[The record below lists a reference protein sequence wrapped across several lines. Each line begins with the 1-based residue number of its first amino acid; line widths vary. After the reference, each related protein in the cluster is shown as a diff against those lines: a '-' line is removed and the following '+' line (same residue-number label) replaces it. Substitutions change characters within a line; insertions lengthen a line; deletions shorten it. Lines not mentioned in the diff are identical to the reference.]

1 MNKILKDSREN
12 LLLIAVLV
20 LVLVTFVIPLP
31 GDRGMLL
38 NHYWPVVSTGI
49 TPVTEVDVKEPPI
62 TPIEQLDQRQLYVSA
77 IREIYRQEFPQEL
90 MDWVYE
96 QSHQY
101 GVQPD
106 LVVGLIAAESSFSPS
121 AVSRVGAIGYTQVW
135 PKWHLDRIGG
145 RNINNPYINIQ
156 VGVDYLAECIKRRV
170 TMYDA
175 LACYNGSDS
184 KESAD
189 RYYMRVHGRL
199 HELQVTSLMLAG
211 I

>member
-1 MNKILKDSREN
+1 MNKILKDTCEN
-12 LLLIAVLV
+12 LMIAILLLF
-20 LVLVTFVIPLP
+20 FVAFIIPLP
-31 GDRGMLL
+31 GDRGMWL
-38 NHYWPVVSTGI
+38 NHYWPVTNPVVAST
-49 TPVTEVDVKEPPI
+49 TEVGAH
-62 TPIEQLDQRQLYVSA
+62 TPTTPTEQLDQRQLYVSA
-77 IREIYRQEFPQEL
+77 IREIYRQEFPREL

-96 QSHQY
+96 QSQQY

-106 LVVGLIAAESSFSPS
+106 LVVGLIAAESSFNPT

-135 PKWHLDRIGG
+135 PKWHLARIGG
-145 RNINNPYINIQ
+145 RNINNPYTNIQ
-156 VGVDYLAECIKRRV
+156 VGVDYLAECIERSN

-189 RYYMRVHGRL
+189 RYYMRVYDRL
-199 HELQVTSLMLAG
+199 HELKLTSLMLAG